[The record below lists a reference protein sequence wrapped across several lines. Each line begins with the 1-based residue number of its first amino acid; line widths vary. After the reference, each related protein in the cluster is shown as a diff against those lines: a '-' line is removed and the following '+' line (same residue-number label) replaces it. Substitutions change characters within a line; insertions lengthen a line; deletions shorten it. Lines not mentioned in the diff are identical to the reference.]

1 MRTGGGGLAK
11 ADQEQSG
18 SRPGRLSWWFQFPSP
33 LREVVLV
40 RLIGS
45 IGAGGVLYLT
55 PLVFHLEAFSASSV
69 TQGLALAALAGT
81 LGRFVSGVLLDRG
94 LNCRVPVLLA
104 CGMAL
109 LADSTL
115 VAAREVPGYIQ
126 GQLLLGVAMG
136 LYWPAIELAIPL
148 ACASGARPIPSA
160 RGYALARTADAA
172 GIAAGALL
180 GALLAAA
187 DHLRAIY
194 AIDMACLAVMTA
206 LLLRRPLPDPPPRNP
221 AEGADAWRSW
231 LPPLL
236 PVLAIT
242 LLATALPALMQSALP
257 LDLVRGGLERAAM
270 PESLGAL
277 LIGLQLGLLLVL
289 QWPVGQALA
298 RRPVAVGL
306 SLSLACF
313 AAGTAGLAFSAL
325 THLGLWVV
333 VVAQIPLALGMAAF
347 LPTATEAVIQLTPTE
362 HRGVA
367 MALFSQCFALSA
379 LLAPPLAGMALD
391 AQQHGGGFW
400 ILLTLLCLAGFNLSR
415 RLRPGTTPA

>member
-18 SRPGRLSWWFQFPSP
+18 SRTGRLDWWFQFPPP
-33 LREVVLV
+33 LREVALV

-187 DHLRAIY
+187 DHLRTIY

-257 LDLVRGGLERAAM
+257 LDLVRGGLERGAL
-270 PESLGAL
+270 PESGSAL
-277 LIGLQLGLLLVL
+277 LIGVQLGLLLLL

-298 RRPVAVGL
+298 RRPVATGLGL
-306 SLSLACF
+306 SLLSYALGSTLLA
-313 AAGTAGLAFSAL
+313 LSAL
-325 THLGLWVV
+325 SPRGALLILA
-333 VVAQIPLALGMAAF
+333 AQLPLALGSAAF
-347 LPTATEAVIQLTPTE
+347 LPIATETLVRLSPARQGGL
-362 HRGVA
+362 A
-367 MALFSQCFALSA
+367 MAVFSQCFAITA
-379 LLAPPLAGMALD
+379 LLGPLLAGVLLDGQRHGAGLWLGMA
-391 AQQHGGGFW
+391 A
-400 ILLTLLCLAGFNLSR
+400 LCLAGLALLP
-415 RLRPGTTPA
+415 RLARAG